1 MDMGCE
7 RKPETPG
14 EEMSG
19 KGARVALFSRQLRV
33 GVKRRTHNGE
43 NNRGQEV
50 KPHDRWIEALRLT

>member
-1 MDMGCE
+1 MDMRCE

-19 KGARVALFSRQLRV
+19 KGARVALFSRLRV
-33 GVKRRTHNGE
+33 GVKRRVHNGE

-50 KPHDRWIEALRLT
+50 KPHDKMD

>member
-1 MDMGCE
+1 MDMRCE

-33 GVKRRTHNGE
+33 GVKRRIHNGE

-50 KPHDRWIEALRLT
+50 KPHDKMD